1 MEEKGIYYFH
11 QGTNYRAY
19 ELMGAHYHNDYTI
32 FRVYAPHAKI
42 VSVVGEFNN
51 WDTTKNVMKKI
62 TNEGL
67 YETIIEGIKEFDCY
81 QYAILTNDNELL
93 FKSDP
98 YGFHCELRPEKS
110 SKVYNLEGFEF
121 SDAKW
126 MKRRIKKQALDQPI
140 NIYEVHLGSWRRYE
154 NGEFF
159 DYKKLAIELCEYVKK
174 MGYTH
179 IEVMPIA
186 EYPYDPSWG
195 YQVTGYYAITSRYG
209 TPKDF
214 MAFVDICHQN
224 NIGVIVDWVPGHFT
238 KDSHGLIDF
247 DGEATYEP
255 SDEMRKENEGWGT
268 RCFDYGR
275 NEVQSFLVSN
285 AMFLFDKFH
294 IDGIRVDAVASML
307 YLDYGRSEG
316 KWHKNNLGTNINLE
330 AVAFLQKV
338 NSMVHNYYPGVLMI
352 AEESTSYPK
361 VTEKAIDGGLEF
373 DYKWNMG
380 WMNDTLDYIK
390 TDPLYRKYHHNELTF
405 QMTYIFS
412 EHYILPLSHD
422 EVVHM
427 KGSMINKMPGEYEQK
442 FASLKTY
449 YTYMMTHPGKKLL
462 FMGGEIG
469 QFREWSEAREL
480 DWSVLEY
487 PLHRGLQNYVRDLN
501 KLYKKNPALYQ
512 NEVNWEGFNWLM
524 VNDADHNVLA
534 YKRIDNKGESL
545 DVIIN
550 FAYCDWND
558 YIMPFDN
565 GEYEVVLA
573 SSDKIYGGY
582 TNLKKTTYQV
592 KDGCLRIKLYNST
605 GIILGKVK
613 NCV

>member
-1 MEEKGIYYFH
+1 
-11 QGTNYRAY
+11 
-19 ELMGAHYHNDYTI
+19 
-32 FRVYAPHAKI
+32 
-42 VSVVGEFNN
+42 
-51 WDTTKNVMKKI
+51 
-62 TNEGL
+62 
-67 YETIIEGIKEFDCY
+67 
-81 QYAILTNDNELL
+81 
-93 FKSDP
+93 
-98 YGFHCELRPEKS
+98 
-110 SKVYNLEGFEF
+110 
-121 SDAKW
+121 
-126 MKRRIKKQALDQPI
+126 
-140 NIYEVHLGSWRRYE
+140 
-154 NGEFF
+154 
-159 DYKKLAIELCEYVKK
+159 
-174 MGYTH
+174 
-179 IEVMPIA
+179 
-186 EYPYDPSWG
+186 
-195 YQVTGYYAITSRYG
+195 
-209 TPKDF
+209 
-214 MAFVDICHQN
+214 
-224 NIGVIVDWVPGHFT
+224 
-238 KDSHGLIDF
+238 
-247 DGEATYEP
+247 
-255 SDEMRKENEGWGT
+255 
-268 RCFDYGR
+268 
-275 NEVQSFLVSN
+275 
-285 AMFLFDKFH
+285 
-294 IDGIRVDAVASML
+294 
-307 YLDYGRSEG
+307 
-316 KWHKNNLGTNINLE
+316 
-330 AVAFLQKV
+330 
-338 NSMVHNYYPGVLMI
+338 MI

-487 PLHRGLQNYVRDLN
+487 PLHQGLQNYVRDLN
-501 KLYKKNPALYQ
+501 KLYKKDPALYQ

-545 DVIIN
+545 DVVIN

-605 GIILGKVK
+605 GIILRKVK
-613 NCV
+613 NYV

>member
-1 MEEKGIYYFH
+1 MNLHEFYIGKAFD
-11 QGTNYRAY
+11 AY
-19 ELMGAHYHNDYTI
+19 EYFGAHLTKNGVL
-32 FRVYAPHAKI
+32 FRVYAPNAEKI
-42 VSVVGEFNN
+42 EVIGEFND
-51 WDTTKNVMKKI
+51 WDGTEDEMIQDAQSGVFECVQKDAKPGMMYKYRIYQPDGIVMDRFDPYSFGSQVRPDTASVIVDLEDYHFSDEAWMKK
-62 TNEGL
+62 
-67 YETIIEGIKEFDCY
+67 
-81 QYAILTNDNELL
+81 
-93 FKSDP
+93 
-98 YGFHCELRPEKS
+98 R
-110 SKVYNLEGFEF
+110 SKNYDLPV
-121 SDAKW
+121 
-126 MKRRIKKQALDQPI
+126 
-140 NIYEVHLGSWRRYE
+140 NIYEVHAGSWRKNEADEE
-154 NGEFF
+154 NGW
-159 DYKKLAIELCEYVKK
+159 YHYQELGKQLIPYVKE

-179 IEVMPIA
+179 VEFLPLTEHPA
-186 EYPYDPSWG
+186 DCSWG
-195 YQVTGYYAITSRYG
+195 YQASGYFCPTSRYG
-209 TPKDF
+209 TAKEL
-214 MAFVDICHQN
+214 MEMVDLFHKEG
-224 NIGVIVDWVPGHFT
+224 IGVIMDFVPVHFIADT
-238 KDSHGLIDF
+238 YALNKF
-247 DGEATYEP
+247 DGTALYEYADADKGY
-255 SDEMRKENEGWGT
+255 SEWGT
-268 RCFDYGR
+268 CNFNYYRG
-275 NEVQSFLVSN
+275 EVRSFLQSSAN
-285 AMFLFDKFH
+285 FWMEKFH
-294 IDGIRVDAVASML
+294 FDGIRMDAISNAIYWQGDSSKGINEGA
-307 YLDYGRSEG
+307 LDFIKCMNSG
-316 KWHKNNLGTNINLE
+316 
-330 AVAFLQKV
+330 LQKLHPSV
-338 NSMVHNYYPGVLMI
+338 MLI
-352 AEESTSYPK
+352 AEDSTNFPK
-361 VTEKAIDGGLEF
+361 VTAPVEYDGLGF
-373 DYKWNMG
+373 DYKWDMG

-487 PLHRGLQNYVRDLN
+487 PLHQGLQNYVRDLN
-501 KLYKKNPALYQ
+501 KLYKKDPALYQ

-605 GIILGKVK
+605 GIILRKVK
-613 NCV
+613 NYV